1 MDPRIENELKRVRSR
16 LQKRRWWQCVFYTA
30 VVLLALLV
38 AIWYSA
44 SRAGEYGDNQ
54 NLWSRVATDIWRW
67 LAIDSAWHALI
78 ASVCLTGIS
87 VIAATSV
94 VFVFGRSNFST
105 GELRNVAKTVEQ
117 HFPSLGQ
124 LLLSALDVRTNEQG
138 EYDFLQQRVIR
149 SALHHAE
156 TAPWTEAVS
165 TRSLRLWRWGT
176 VAIFTTGLFLNLSLA
191 NGSVRRS
198 RPADPS
204 LPALADAG
212 VEVEPGNI
220 EVERGSSLVV
230 TAKLSVTEGSQ
241 PLVVALKTASSQQ
254 AAPSQTAL
262 DGSTATDGPVEKV
275 ISMKRNLEDL
285 VYAGLLAN
293 IQTDLR
299 YQVAVNGQSG
309 TTYEI
314 KVFDYPAIVRSDA
327 LIQPPSYSGLPEK
340 EIIDTRRVTVA
351 EGTRLTWT
359 LQVNKPLQQVVL
371 TDDQQNEIEL
381 AASPEDPLRYQ
392 SEHYLDRSVR
402 WKLKLVDAAGRQ
414 NKLAV
419 DLSARVTPNKSAEL
433 KLISAADREVSALE
447 EFPVAV
453 SVRDDYGVKRAGLS
467 YSLGGLPPVEVSML
481 DTSQTEVSKGLR
493 ELQHLVDLEALQ
505 AEADQLLSYYFWAED
520 IGPDGNPRRT
530 MSDIFF
536 AEVRP
541 FEQIFREGTPPP
553 ANSPSQSQSPAEQ
566 QNAQQADQLIEIQKQ
581 IVAALWNL
589 IRQADLA
596 GSANETA
603 LAPAMIESAN
613 VIHASQQAALEQLA
627 TLAENLSTDR
637 SPELVASA
645 RSQMESVLR
654 EIDKA
659 TGDMNRLPLN
669 DAMSSAKSA
678 YETLLRLRAR
688 EFDVARSQRQQ
699 QNSSSQ
705 SSSRS
710 QMQRQ
715 LDQLELNNDE
725 NRYET
730 QQQPQAPS
738 EDPAAQQTQDALSR
752 LRDLARRQSDL
763 NEQLKQLELAL
774 QMAKSEEEEEAAKR
788 QLQRLREQQEDLLRD
803 ADELASEMKEN
814 AENEAL
820 QQASEQLNETR
831 QNLREASEALD
842 RQQPA
847 EALASGSRAE
857 RSLQST
863 EEELRQS
870 STESLREQVQ
880 QLQNKADQL
889 AEAQRRIEE
898 GMRAER
904 EGTNSQGGLRSD
916 ENGRD
921 QLAQSLDAQAEVAE
935 ELLEQTRETIR
946 QAEEDQPR
954 LASELY
960 EAQQQLQQSQVGEE
974 LKLSAEL
981 LRRGYDPQAESASQ
995 SAREKIEQFQRS
1007 MRDATGELLEDPVEG
1022 LQRANS
1028 QLANAEQQLQSERPE
1043 SAEGESSS
1051 PAPAGNEGQPAGQ
1064 QPDSPPQESTE
1075 PNQEGEQ
1082 PGSGRS
1088 STPNSEPQ
1096 EGSSGLID
1104 ALWAEIE
1111 GSSEE
1116 GGNPGSRPITGDGF
1130 RQWSEQLR
1138 QAEDLLTDP
1147 QMRSRL
1153 AGIRDRAREM
1163 RREMTRH
1170 AKEPQWSEIEAVL
1183 SKPLRELQRD
1193 VTAELL
1199 RRSAERNAIVPIE
1212 REPVPGRYESAVQKY
1227 YEQLGAGQ

>member
-1 MDPRIENELKRVRSR
+1 M
-16 LQKRRWWQCVFYTA
+16 QKRRWWQSVFFSA
-30 VVLLALLV
+30 AALLALLMV
-38 AIWYSA
+38 IWYSTTKGDA
-44 SRAGEYGDNQ
+44 GGEGGTLWARAAN
-54 NLWSRVATDIWRW
+54 DIWRW
-67 LAIDSAWHALI
+67 LAIDSTWHALRTSI
-78 ASVCLTGIS
+78 GLVGLSFFASTAG
-87 VIAATSV
+87 
-94 VFVFGRSNFST
+94 VFIFGRFFFFSS
-105 GELRNVAKTVEQ
+105 GDLRKVAKTIE
-117 HFPSLGQ
+117 HRFPSLGQ
-124 LLLSALDVRTNEQG
+124 LLLSALDVRTNERG

-165 TRSLRLWRWGT
+165 TRSLRLWRWG
-176 VAIFTTGLFLNLSLA
+176 ALAMFAAGLFLNLSLA
-191 NGSVRRS
+191 NGSVQRS
-198 RPADPS
+198 RPAETP
-204 LPALADAG
+204 LPAHAAATM
-212 VEVEPGNI
+212 EIEPGNV
-220 EVERGSSLVV
+220 EVERGTSLIV
-230 TAKLSVTEGSQ
+230 TAKLALTESAQ
-241 PLVVALKTASSQQ
+241 PLTVDLKATSS
-254 AAPSQTAL
+254 A
-262 DGSTATDGPVEKV
+262 TATEDKVEQL
-275 ISMKRNLEDL
+275 IPMKRNLDDL

-293 IQTDLR
+293 IQTDLS
-299 YQVAVNGQSG
+299 YQVALNGYSE

-327 LIQPPSYSGLPEK
+327 LIQPPSYSGLPAK

-351 EGTRLTWT
+351 EGTQLTWT
-359 LQVNKPLQQVVL
+359 IQVNKPLQKVFL
-371 TDDQQNEIEL
+371 TDDKQTEIEL
-381 AASPEDPLRYQ
+381 SVSPDDPLRYQ
-392 SEHYLDRSVR
+392 SQHLLERSTR
-402 WKLKLVDAAGRQ
+402 WKLKLVDSAGRE
-414 NKLAV
+414 NKLAI
-419 DLSARVTPNKSAEL
+419 DLNARVTPNKSAEL

-467 YSLGGLPPVEVSML
+467 YSLGGLPPVEVPML
-481 DTSQTEVSKGLR
+481 ETSQTEVSKGLR
-493 ELQHLVDLEALQ
+493 ELQHLVDLESLQ

-520 IGPDGNPRRT
+520 VGPDGNPRRT
-530 MSDIFF
+530 TSDIFF

-581 IVAALWNL
+581 IVAAIWNL

-596 GSANETA
+596 GSAHETA
-603 LAPAMIESAN
+603 LAPSMIESAN

-637 SPELVASA
+637 SPELISSA
-645 RSQMESVLR
+645 RTHMENVLQ

-669 DAMSSAKSA
+669 DAMNAAKNA

-730 QQQPQAPS
+730 QQQPQAPA

-774 QMAKSEEEEEAAKR
+774 QMAKTEVEEEAARR

-803 ADELASEMKEN
+803 ADELAAEMKEN
-814 AENEAL
+814 TENEAL
-820 QQASEQLNETR
+820 QQASEQLDNTR
-831 QNLREASEALD
+831 QNLREANEALD

-847 EALASGSRAE
+847 EAIASGSRAE
-857 RSLQST
+857 RSLQSA

-870 STESLREQVQ
+870 TTESLREQVQ
-880 QLQNKADQL
+880 QLQERVDQL

-904 EGTNSQGGLRSD
+904 EGSNSQGGLRSD

-921 QLAQSLDAQAEVAE
+921 QLAQSLDAQAEMTE

-960 EAQQQLQQSQVGEE
+960 DAQQQLQQSQVEEE

-981 LRRGYDPQAESASQ
+981 LRRGYDPQAESATQ
-995 SAREKIEQFQRS
+995 SAREKIEQFQQS
-1007 MRDATGELLEDPVEG
+1007 MRAAAGELLGDPVEG

-1043 SAEGESSS
+1043 TEVSESSS
-1051 PAPAGNEGQPAGQ
+1051 PDLTSERGEPGGQ
-1064 QPDSPPQESTE
+1064 QPASSPEDSTE
-1075 PNQEGEQ
+1075 PSQGGGQAGTSERNATNGESED
-1082 PGSGRS
+1082 GSAS
-1088 STPNSEPQ
+1088 
-1096 EGSSGLID
+1096 LID

-1111 GSSEE
+1111 GSSE
-1116 GGNPGSRPITGDGF
+1116 GGGLAGGRPITGEGF

-1170 AKEPQWSEIEAVL
+1170 AKEPQWSEIEAML

-1212 REPVPGRYESAVQKY
+1212 REPVPGRYEAAVQKY